1 LNGSLALVHGLALL
15 QEGVHALVV
24 VVTAAG
30 DALQLVLVV
39 ELGVEAA
46 VLGAV
51 MIFLG
56 EDEG

>member
-1 LNGSLALVHGLALL
+1 
-15 QEGVHALVV
+15 
-24 VVTAAG
+24 VTAAG
-30 DALQLVLVV
+30 GALQLVLVV

-51 MIFLG
+51 EIFLG